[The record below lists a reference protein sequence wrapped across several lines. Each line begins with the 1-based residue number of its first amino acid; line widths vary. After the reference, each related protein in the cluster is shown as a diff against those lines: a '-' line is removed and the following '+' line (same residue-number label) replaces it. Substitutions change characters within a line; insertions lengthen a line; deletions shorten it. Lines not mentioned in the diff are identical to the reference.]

1 MNYTILFSALQDL
14 QSGLFSYKQS
24 AVKEN
29 RYVHSFALLAKVVDA
44 MRARRL
50 FAGAAMNRSSIN
62 KARLTM
68 EKASHCMAVERL
80 IANHYRQSRAN
91 GEAFAAVR
99 GPETP

>member
-1 MNYTILFSALQDL
+1 MNYTILFSALQDV

-50 FAGAAMNRSSIN
+50 LADAMKRRPRNRDLRE
-62 KARLTM
+62 AY
-68 EKASHCMAVERL
+68 EKQCPDGLRCS
-80 IANHYRQSRAN
+80 
-91 GEAFAAVR
+91 
-99 GPETP
+99 

>member
-68 EKASHCMAVERL
+68 EKASHCMAGGTPNREPL
-80 IANHYRQSRAN
+80 PTIQS
-91 GEAFAAVR
+91 
-99 GPETP
+99 

>member
-50 FAGAAMNRSSIN
+50 FAGAREEGWELMDQRNQ
-62 KARLTM
+62 
-68 EKASHCMAVERL
+68 V
-80 IANHYRQSRAN
+80 RQRTS
-91 GEAFAAVR
+91 
-99 GPETP
+99 

>member
-44 MRARRL
+44 MR
-50 FAGAAMNRSSIN
+50 

-68 EKASHCMAVERL
+68 EKASHCMA
-80 IANHYRQSRAN
+80 
-91 GEAFAAVR
+91 G
-99 GPETP
+99 GTPNREPLPTIES